1 MSDDLIAIIGC
12 SILGLMAHGAKRHAW
27 LEWVLRVTICLFLFG
42 ELISLLDNPAA
53 MADSPWGYYILLGT
67 VVSSGLL
74 LIKPGRVLFS
84 YLFTIVNQIIA
95 GRFLVAAF
103 GRLHESV
110 PAPSPATGPLITPSE
125 SSPSTE
131 NSGSDSASSSAGSPA
146 NADAAASS
154 TATAVPPAPVA
165 APLYNKVSFLR
176 SFVAERIFVPESI
189 PHMNGLW
196 IYITTLA
203 FLLTHMEI
211 TGFQMPSIMIP
222 VPVTLDQL
230 FSYNFLGL
238 ILLAVCGAGIFIS
251 RKPLEVLRRL
261 GLVKPKLWQVGVGIA
276 GIFMTFAYDWLWS
289 YYTHGQEGLGYADK
303 LSHYNEGTFV
313 GGASAGAAAGVAS
326 ATGICAGFGEEILIR
341 GALQPVFG
349 IIPAAFMH
357 GVLHGQFAHAPLLIV
372 QVFGWSA
379 LMGIIR
385 RYTNTTTTIITH
397 VGFNFVSTFIIA
409 FNP

>member
-1 MSDDLIAIIGC
+1 
-12 SILGLMAHGAKRHAW
+12 
-27 LEWVLRVTICLFLFG
+27 
-42 ELISLLDNPAA
+42 
-53 MADSPWGYYILLGT
+53 
-67 VVSSGLL
+67 
-74 LIKPGRVLFS
+74 
-84 YLFTIVNQIIA
+84 
-95 GRFLVAAF
+95 
-103 GRLHESV
+103 
-110 PAPSPATGPLITPSE
+110 
-125 SSPSTE
+125 
-131 NSGSDSASSSAGSPA
+131 
-146 NADAAASS
+146 
-154 TATAVPPAPVA
+154 
-165 APLYNKVSFLR
+165 
-176 SFVAERIFVPESI
+176 
-189 PHMNGLW
+189 
-196 IYITTLA
+196 
-203 FLLTHMEI
+203 
-211 TGFQMPSIMIP
+211 
-222 VPVTLDQL
+222 
-230 FSYNFLGL
+230 
-238 ILLAVCGAGIFIS
+238 
-251 RKPLEVLRRL
+251 
-261 GLVKPKLWQVGVGIA
+261 
-276 GIFMTFAYDWLWS
+276 MTFAYDWLWS